1 MIEIFISTF
10 NKTYQQVN
18 GRIMNI
24 GAVWGEGRR
33 DISIWVVS

>member
-1 MIEIFISTF
+1 MIEMFISTF

-24 GAVWGEGRR
+24 RAGWGEGGR
-33 DISIWVVS
+33 DISMWVMS